1 MVFYGLPER
10 IEIGR
15 VRRLVVEYTGRSF
28 RSLRRGRCC
37 LPRLLPDCLAG

>member
-10 IEIGR
+10 IEIGGYGGSSSNIR
-15 VRRLVVEYTGRSF
+15 PVVSGACATDGA
-28 RSLRRGRCC
+28 L